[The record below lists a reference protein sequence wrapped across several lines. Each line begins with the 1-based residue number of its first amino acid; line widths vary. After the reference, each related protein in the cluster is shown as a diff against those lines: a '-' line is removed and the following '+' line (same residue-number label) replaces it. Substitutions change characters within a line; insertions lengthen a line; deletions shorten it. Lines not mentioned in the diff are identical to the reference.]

1 MNVIEMVV
9 IGIGAQHFAEINA
22 GLRCHGQQEIARL
35 AMPCPILLD
44 ENLGSVD
51 ELEAG

>member
-9 IGIGAQHFAEINA
+9 IGIGAQHFVEIGA
-22 GLRCHGQQEIARL
+22 GLRCHCQKEIASL
-35 AMPCPILLD
+35 AMPGPILLD
-44 ENLGSVD
+44 ENLGSVG